1 MEEHIFGSIPKSI
14 GDRFDV
20 VADVLDA
27 ATDSCGLRLL
37 PFGVEGTLLGIGLP
51 LGRVSIYG
59 LEVFESDPCLVLVP
73 SADCWWRRAPEVQEP
88 LAPFL
93 LELCAGFGG
102 MSIGASFFGAVPVV
116 SVDFSSLSV
125 RHLKANSHGQVLAL
139 DLNHPHAS
147 RTIHAACPPHGF
159 TGTMGFPCQPYSSQG
174 RMQGWNDSRAFV
186 LLSGLRVF
194 WFTQPQAVILE
205 CVAAARSNHDTR
217 QAIAAFAKAMGFEI
231 LELTFDLGTQWPCKR
246 LRWWTLLIPPRWNH
260 HGLHPWPCLPS
271 TPKIG
276 QVLPQWGTWSEPDE
290 TELQLDME
298 ELSLYMDP
306 RLGKEDR
313 CLTLDSIAPT
323 FLHSYSN
330 ATRPCPC
337 HCRSAGFRYETL
349 LDQGLRGS
357 WVPSQVHGNPRF
369 LHPKEVA
376 ALLGVPDS
384 VLLPLGPRESNC
396 LLGLIASP
404 IQMVWIYGT
413 LVENYQMATG
423 SEEVLTA
430 LATLENYK
438 RELLRQLHEGFPA
451 FDTPPLHFQLWSNGS
466 CLEILCSRASTA
478 GSLLSAE
485 RIQLEWGHHGQISE
499 GGCLPISDD
508 SLLQAPGPYLLE
520 SHGKQQARER
530 PTGLLA
536 IGIAHEH
543 ELIIECVE
551 PGSFLF
557 QVLRKH
563 NLQHTL
569 FLRDDLGRVY
579 GADFRLWRS
588 LRLLTLPW
596 IVSGWHTLVG
606 RGPPTHDTDGARLGL
621 GDPIIWAT
629 LQSLVRQRGLMA
641 AGPVWVFSPKQA
653 NTLLRTSIP
662 QGLEAR
668 VTQGPAQVICI
679 FPADEHWALLHGVIQ
694 NGSIQWTYFDGI
706 RDRLLDVAVRLSQQL
721 AILLGASVASFAS
734 TTHYTQQAEHTCG
747 TIALLHACL
756 VLGFPG
762 GFTED
767 YINRIHG
774 HLLLHDRKADFTG
787 YGPLGRADTL
797 SELASLLSEH
807 GVPAE
812 HSRDRATLVLEK
824 LGTSLVQSVLRSKTP
839 WAALKAEASK
849 PSFRL
854 RLVTPLELSQHLQ
867 DKEKTTFGASAS
879 SKKQRG
885 NKEKRLFTK
894 PIKVDPQAL
903 ELFPD
908 TFVDE
913 DGNRVGAIDFQEVAA
928 DQSGIALCNAEGAA
942 PFFSSSSLSSEA
954 LALALIDLPEEDIIA
969 TAKIQKCM
977 IPAKYKATEEPIVF
991 FGGLLQLGDVAV
1003 ARKASQSMPQPAV
1016 VTTSVLKIQ
1025 AYRDLLGTSWE
1036 AVSKAP
1042 IRELAEATPALQLCK
1057 DSKCTGKTTDCQKAH
1072 PAVDEQYDGVI
1083 LDLWSRLFTTME
1095 GKKTEA
1101 QEADCF
1107 SVLLR
1112 VPSSMVSQILQQQP
1126 VGFFFEPR
1134 CQTTKGPDPRYKVIW
1149 LPGLDHLAASHQ
1161 AKTCSKTVCLM
1172 RIKQR
1177 FGVRVLAK
1185 DEETAFKALRP
1196 GVPYMDVEVKQ
1207 IYNLMPLPHGTQKS
1221 AVSALLKEWN
1231 WAAKPLQPGKGNAD
1245 HMAWTVGA
1253 ATPPPQPIMPGFK
1266 HDILITEVFKRASTA
1281 TRPTVMATRKTEQ
1294 HIRGAAAGPPVSND
1308 PWHNGQSKDPWAN
1321 FRSSQPASSTA
1332 APAAPARR
1340 YDDLAKEIRQ
1350 DIQHDLDS
1358 KLKQIGTANP
1368 DTDQRLL
1375 QLESGMAEIQAQNKQ
1390 FTQWFGDVHHTCH
1403 STQASISELQQQ
1415 AVHQQQELQRLGQ
1428 EVQTG
1433 QAKFQQLVQTAVHE
1447 VKSDFAKEM
1456 NGRFDTLEA
1465 MMAKKAKHEA

>member
-1 MEEHIFGSIPKSI
+1 MEEHIFGLPPRSV
-14 GDRFDV
+14 GDRIDV
-20 VADVLDA
+20 VVDVLDSTA
-27 ATDSCGLRLL
+27 SGCGIRLL
-37 PFGVEGTLLGIGLP
+37 PFGVECSLLGLGLP
-51 LGRVSIYG
+51 LGRVSVYG
-59 LEVFESDPCLVLVP
+59 LEVFEIDPCLVLVP
-73 SADCWWRRAPEVQEP
+73 SADCWWRSAPDAKEP

-93 LELCAGFGG
+93 LELCVGFGG
-102 MSIGASFFGAVPVV
+102 MSIGASFLGAVPVV
-116 SVDFSSLSV
+116 SVDFSPLSV

-139 DLNHPHAS
+139 DLNDPQAS
-147 RTIHAACPPHGF
+147 RIIHAACPLHGF

-260 HGLHPWPCLPS
+260 HGLHPWPFLPS

-290 TELQLDME
+290 TELQLDMD
-298 ELSLYMDP
+298 ELALYMDP

-337 HCRSAGFRYETL
+337 NCRSAGFRFGTL
-349 LDQGLRGS
+349 LDQGLRGC

-369 LHPKEVA
+369 LHPRELA
-376 ALLGVPDS
+376 AMLGVPDS
-384 VLLPLGPRESNC
+384 VILPLGPRESNC

-438 RELLRQLHEGFPA
+438 RELIRQLHDGFPA
-451 FDTPPLHFQLWSNGS
+451 FDTQPMHFQLWSNGA
-466 CLEILCSRASTA
+466 CLEIMCNRASTA

-485 RIQLEWGHHGQISE
+485 RIQLDWGHHGQISAE
-499 GGCLPISDD
+499 GGLPISDD
-508 SLLQAPGPYLLE
+508 SLLQAQGSYLLE
-520 SHGKQQARER
+520 GHGKQQARER

-536 IGIAHEH
+536 IGIAHEQ

-563 NLQHTL
+563 NLQHIL

-596 IVSGWHTLVG
+596 LVSGWHTLVG
-606 RGPPTHDTDGARLGL
+606 RGPPTHGSDGTRLGL
-621 GDPIIWAT
+621 GDPIIWTT
-629 LQSLVRQRGLMA
+629 LQSVVRQRGLMA

-653 NTLLRTSIP
+653 NTLLRTSLP
-662 QGLEAR
+662 PVLEAGAI
-668 VTQGPAQVICI
+668 QGSAQVLCI
-679 FPADEHWALLHGVIQ
+679 FPADEHWALLHGIIQ
-694 NGSIQWTYFDGI
+694 DGRIAWTYFDGL
-706 RDRLLDVAVRLSQQL
+706 RDRLFEAASQLSQQL
-721 AILLGASVASFAS
+721 SALLGVSVTSFTSAS
-734 TTHYTQQAEHTCG
+734 HYTQQAEYTCG

-756 VLGFPG
+756 ALGFPG

-767 YINRIHG
+767 NITRIHE
-774 HLLLHDRKADFTG
+774 HLLLHDRKADFIG

-812 HSRDRATLVLEK
+812 LSRDRATLVLEK
-824 LGTSLVQSVLRSKTP
+824 LGTSLVQSALRSKMP

-867 DKEKTTFGASAS
+867 DREKTTFGASAS

-885 NKEKRLFTK
+885 AREKKLASK

-942 PFFSSSSLSSEA
+942 PFFSSSSPSSDA
-954 LALALIDLPEEDIIA
+954 LALALIDLPEEDITA
-969 TAKIQKCM
+969 AAKIQKCM
-977 IPAKYKATEEPIVF
+977 IPAKYKATEEPVVF

-1003 ARKASQSMPQPAV
+1003 KRKASQSMPQPAV
-1016 VTTSVLKIQ
+1016 VTTTVLKIQ

-1036 AVSKAP
+1036 AVSRAP
-1042 IRELAEATPALQLCK
+1042 IRELADATPALQLCK

-1101 QEADCF
+1101 KEADCF
-1107 SVLLR
+1107 SVLIR

-1196 GVPYMDVEVKQ
+1196 GVPFMDVEVKQ

-1231 WAAKPLQPGKGNAD
+1231 WSAKPLQPGKGNAGY
-1245 HMAWTVGA
+1245 MAWTIGA
-1253 ATPPPQPIMPGFK
+1253 ATPPPQAVMPGFK
-1266 HDILITEVFKRASTA
+1266 LDILIT
-1281 TRPTVMATRKTEQ
+1281 
-1294 HIRGAAAGPPVSND
+1294 D
-1308 PWHNGQSKDPWAN
+1308 
-1321 FRSSQPASSTA
+1321 
-1332 APAAPARR
+1332 R

-1350 DIQHDLDS
+1350 DIQQDLDS

-1368 DTDQRLL
+1368 DTDQRIL
-1375 QLESGMAEIQAQNKQ
+1375 QLESGLTEIQAQNKQ
-1390 FTQWFGDVHHTCH
+1390 FSQWFHDVHHTCH

-1415 AVHQQQELQRLGQ
+1415 AVHQKQEIQRLGQ
-1428 EVQTG
+1428 EVLTG